1 MIGLEDPLAPRFYT
15 GGTTGHVTAAMAYL
29 GWQATP
35 ICRLAD
41 DEAGHFVKSVLERWG
56 TDTKHLMGNFPCP
69 TPIIVEKILL
79 GKDGSPKHRFLW
91 TCPDC
96 GAYLPSYRPI
106 VVETVENPK
115 GDLGMAS
122 VFFTDRV
129 SRSIVTLA
137 EHCKKNGAVI
147 VF

>member
-1 MIGLEDPLAPRFYT
+1 
-15 GGTTGHVTAAMAYL
+15 MAYL